1 MKRGQVVQFNLIFV
15 IIVGVV
21 ILAFFLFFTSKYI
34 DLQQKKEAAEIGRD
48 MDNIMRGIK
57 STTQHKNLSVIFNF
71 NLLPNCE
78 ELIINGKFSQGV
90 DSIFFAEPSSS
101 RKLVF
106 WSKEFRKP
114 FRVDTLI
121 FIIDNSKK
129 YYSTNPTFFPRFVNK
144 GTASDYDVGVFFDAT
159 CPASS
164 FGKRIICVTPS
175 IVKIDGRTFP
185 FIDDVLV
192 YGAAFSNV
200 EQFECSFDRL
210 AEKWANLFEI
220 YSKKN
225 EMLSSCTSVRAQI
238 GEELDN
244 ALNSI
249 EAEDYTIDD
258 SRLDNLNN
266 QLSNFECEVVY

>member
-1 MKRGQVVQFNLIFV
+1 MKRGQFVQFNLIFV

-34 DLQQKKEAAEIGRD
+34 DLQQKGEAAEIGRD

-57 STTQHKNLSVIFNF
+57 STTQHKNLSVVFNF

-78 ELIINGKFSQGV
+78 EIIINGKFSQGV
-90 DSIFFAEPSSS
+90 DSIFFAEPSTSK
-101 RKLVF
+101 KLVF
-106 WSKEFRKP
+106 WSKDFRKP
-114 FRVDTLI
+114 FRVDTLV

-129 YYSTNPTFFPRFVNK
+129 YYSSNPTFFPSFVNK
-144 GTASDYDVGVFFDAT
+144 GTANDYDVGVFFDGT
-159 CPASS
+159 CPTSS
-164 FGKRIICVTPS
+164 PERRVLCVDANNM
-175 IVKIDGRTFP
+175 VVDGRSFP

-210 AEKWANLFEI
+210 TEKWANLFEI

-225 EMLSSCTSVRAQI
+225 EMLSSCTSVRAQL
-238 GEELDN
+238 GEELGN
-244 ALNSI
+244 AFNSI
-249 EAEDYTIDD
+249 DAGVYTFDD
-258 SRLDNLNN
+258 ARLDNLNN